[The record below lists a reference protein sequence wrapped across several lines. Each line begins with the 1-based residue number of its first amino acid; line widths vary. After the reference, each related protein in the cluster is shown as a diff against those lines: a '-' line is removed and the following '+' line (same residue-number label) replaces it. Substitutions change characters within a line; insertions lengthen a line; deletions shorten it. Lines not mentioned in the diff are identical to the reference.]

1 MNENKTQ
8 KLSMLFEQ
16 LSVINQK
23 YKALEHAQASAFN
36 VFTILRDKGEE
47 VGLHSRFIAELLDT
61 EGSHQRNV
69 FQKLFIQHV
78 INNTLGT
85 GDDDW
90 QRECIPENEI
100 FSCKYEVGVGVN
112 GRIDIC
118 LRSKNYVIVIEN
130 KIYAEDQKNQLERY
144 FNAAQ
149 NWRVK
154 DENIYVLYLT
164 LHGDD
169 VSTYGRGNLDTK
181 NYGCISYETNIKN
194 WLDLCAQAVYDV
206 PNIRETIIQYKR
218 LTERLTGQTQAQ
230 EHTMDIIKLLE
241 KDQNFEAALQLSR
254 ALPKFQKEVQFNAWT
269 ELQAS
274 LAEKGFEFSFVNNNF
289 ERSYTRNEFK
299 TELVDNYYGSR
310 NARCYGLQY
319 QIGNYYAADK
329 AYGIHLYVEV
339 DYRLYFGLTASL
351 DKIRNK
357 YVKELNQLKESVSP
371 MFSELQESK
380 HFENPNSEWFLG
392 GIVLPSSAINF
403 KEIDNNF
410 SILINPEKRKEWI
423 EKTSCQIVELIQL
436 LKLNAEALRINL
448 A

>member
-1 MNENKTQ
+1 MNEDKTQ
-8 KLSMLFEQ
+8 KLSVLFEQ
-16 LSVINQK
+16 LSMINQK
-23 YKALEHAQASAFN
+23 YKALENAQASAFN
-36 VFTILRDKGEE
+36 VFTILRDKSEE
-47 VGLHSRFIAELLDT
+47 VGLHSRFLAELLDT
-61 EGSHQRNV
+61 KGSHQRNV

-100 FSCKYEVGVGVN
+100 FSCKYEIGVGEK

-118 LRSKNYVIVIEN
+118 LRSNNYVIVIEN

-154 DENIYVLYLT
+154 DENIYVVYLT

-169 VSTYGRGNLDTK
+169 VSDYGRGALHPK
-181 NYGCISYETNIKN
+181 NYGCISYEANIKN
-194 WLDLCAQAVYDV
+194 WLDLCAQAVYDA
-206 PNIRETIIQYKR
+206 PHIRETIIQYKR

-241 KDQNFEAALQLSR
+241 KDQNFEVALQLSR

-274 LAEKGFEFSFVNNNF
+274 LAEKGFEFSFVNKNF
-289 ERSYTRNEFK
+289 ERTYTPDEFK
-299 TELVDNYYGSR
+299 KELVDNYYGSR

-319 QIGNYYAADK
+319 QIGNYYATDK
-329 AYGIHLYVEV
+329 AYGIHLYIEV
-339 DYRLYFGLTASL
+339 NHRLYFGITASL
-351 DKIRNK
+351 DKRRNK
-357 YVKELNQLKESVSP
+357 YVTKLNLLKDDISS
-371 MFSELQESK
+371 LLSK
-380 HFENPNSEWFLG
+380 LEKSKKFEEPNSEWFFA
-392 GIVLPSSAINF
+392 GIVFPEQSVNF

-410 SILINPEKRKEWI
+410 SILINPEQRKEWI

-448 A
+448 T